1 MGLSDKHAKWLE
13 EKRGISCE
21 TAARAGVGS
30 SGRNMTFDY
39 GTFVKYRGAE
49 KKFWIDPAG
58 VELRFWNET
67 SAAEMPDPDAPLIIT
82 EGEMDALS
90 ALEAGHANVVSVPNG
105 ASKDRPGTGEIDPL
119 DDTAFGYLWEGETV
133 KPWLKKY
140 AKIIVATD
148 NDRKGLVLRDELA
161 IRIGRS
167 TCYYP
172 TYPDDCKD
180 LNDVLVKHGPAAI
193 APVLRDAKPLVSN
206 KLTTYGSIPSPA
218 IVKSYSTGWA
228 ALDPHMMIC
237 PPELIIVTGPPGDG
251 KTQWVTALGANL
263 ARVHGLRGA
272 ILQFEDRPSRNHRD
286 LLRYARAWMHAADG
300 GVTIGTDDPH
310 QWVEDMFLTI
320 SPTEDDDEDIRLDL
334 AWVKGAI
341 EEAAKRHSCKWVTID
356 PFNEI
361 EHLWGVRENETQ
373 YLNGALR
380 ELKRL
385 ARRLQIALIIV
396 THPTKI
402 GGEKSNIDDLTLY
415 DVAGSA
421 AWKNKAD
428 HGIIIHR
435 NSPTDPIT
443 TVKIDKARD
452 NEMMGIPGKAQF
464 EFDPQRALFTH
475 VRR

>member
-1 MGLSDKHAKWLE
+1 VILQSGNVKVAILAFAEREFS
-13 EKRGISCE
+13 I
-21 TAARAGVGS
+21 AGTHS
-30 SGRNMTFDY
+30 P
-39 GTFVKYRGAE
+39 GA
-49 KKFWIDPAG
+49 
-58 VELRFWNET
+58 
-67 SAAEMPDPDAPLIIT
+67 APLDVIENVRQIEEAKSLGHIVIIT
-82 EGEMDALS
+82 VHGGNEYFRY
-90 ALEAGHANVVSVPNG
+90 P
-105 ASKDRPGTGEIDPL
+105 RPGLRRVCRFYIDLGVHAVICHHPHVAGAFEIYKERPIFYSLGNLIFDHTKPPPGWN
-119 DDTAFGYLWEGETV
+119 DGYAV
-133 KPWLKKY
+133 
-140 AKIIVATD
+140 
-148 NDRKGLVLRDELA
+148 
-161 IRIGRS
+161 
-167 TCYYP
+167 
-172 TYPDDCKD
+172 
-180 LNDVLVKHGPAAI
+180 
-193 APVLRDAKPLVSN
+193 
-206 KLTTYGSIPSPA
+206 KLTFAASNRRVQVISQEIIPYEQSFPA

-228 ALDPHMMIC
+228 ALDAHMMIC
-237 PPELIIVTGPPGDG
+237 PPELIIVTGTPGHG
-251 KTQWVTALGANL
+251 KTQWVTALGANM

-320 SPTEDDDEDIRLDL
+320 SPTEDDDEDISLDL

-380 ELKRL
+380 DLKRL

-396 THPTKI
+396 THPTKL

-435 NSPTDPIT
+435 NSPADPIT